1 MSMGKIFWVVKHA
14 SIQDRWLKRIEL
26 DEAKNACY
34 TWTPTEADAMPFEFK
49 HNAEVTAAECRGTV
63 HRKKA

>member
-1 MSMGKIFWVVKHA
+1 MSLGKIFYVIRHG
-14 SIQDRWLKRIEL
+14 SIRGQWLKRIEL
-26 DEAKNACY
+26 DENKNICY
-34 TWTPTEADAMPFEFK
+34 TWTPVQAEAMPFEFK